1 MSGDRISLVG
11 LRVVARHGVLDEER
25 RHGQEFVIDATVWLD
40 TTPAA
45 AGDEVS
51 RTVDYGVLADRLVR
65 AAGDPPVRLIET
77 LAARLAEACLAEPG
91 VEEAEITVH
100 KPHAPLPHRFADV
113 TVTIRRKRA

>member
-1 MSGDRISLVG
+1 MSTDRVSLVG
-11 LRVVARHGVLDEER
+11 LRVFARHGVLDDER
-25 RHGQEFVIDATVWLD
+25 RYGQEFVIDATVWLD

-45 AGDEVS
+45 TGDEVS